1 MWWADWFAFYLNEV
15 SLMNDT
21 QMIQELID
29 YSRLLFERKLI
40 HASGGNTSVRR
51 GNTVWISQTGA
62 ELGALTEELVVTVDL
77 DGTVISGSGPSKEMG
92 MHLAMYRAR
101 PDAGAVIH
109 AHPTFSI
116 AHSTKIK
123 EATLDAVP
131 PFTAAFYVRAGRVP
145 MIPYHPSGAMS
156 LHEAVVD
163 LAPHYHAL
171 LLRQHGLLVA
181 GTNMAATLGI
191 VEEIEQCCQIA
202 VLVNDSGEALNS
214 AQRLAIDQAMGRSW
228 QD

>member
-1 MWWADWFAFYLNEV
+1 
-15 SLMNDT
+15 
-21 QMIQELID
+21 
-29 YSRLLFERKLI
+29 
-40 HASGGNTSVRR
+40 
-51 GNTVWISQTGA
+51 
-62 ELGALTEELVVTVDL
+62 LTEDLVVTVDL
-77 DGTVISGSGPSKEMG
+77 DGTVINGSAPSKEMG

-116 AHSTKIK
+116 AYSTKIK
-123 EATLDAVP
+123 EATRDAVP

-156 LHEAVVD
+156 LHEAVVA
-163 LAPHYHAL
+163 LAPRYHAL

-181 GTNMAATLGI
+181 GTSMAATLGI

-202 VLVNDSGEALNS
+202 VQVNGSGEALNS
-214 AQRLAIDQAMGRSW
+214 AQCLAIDQAMGRSW